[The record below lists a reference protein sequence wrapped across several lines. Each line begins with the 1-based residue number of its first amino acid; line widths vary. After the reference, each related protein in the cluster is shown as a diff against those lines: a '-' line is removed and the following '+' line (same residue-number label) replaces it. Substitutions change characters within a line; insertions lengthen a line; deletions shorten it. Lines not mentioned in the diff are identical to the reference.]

1 MYAQGD
7 LLIIPVKDFPK
18 DTKDVTPKGRVV
30 LALGETTG
38 HAHAFYDGGVTLL
51 RRPTTD
57 TAMLEQNSIP
67 METVEQWIE
76 IARGKGEKPGA
87 VLKHEEHA
95 PIELPPGRYRVVRQR
110 EYDPQQDRY
119 VAD

>member
-7 LLIIPVKDFPK
+7 LLIIPVEGFPR
-18 DTKDVTPKGRVV
+18 DAKDVTPEGRVV

-51 RRPTTD
+51 RRPNTRGLD
-57 TAMLEQNSIP
+57 QNEIP

-76 IARGKGEKPGA
+76 VAREKA

-95 PIELPPGRYRVVRQR
+95 PIELPKGKYRVVRQR
-110 EYDPQQDRY
+110 EFDPIRDRL

>member
-7 LLIIPVKDFPK
+7 LLIIPIKDFPK
-18 DTKDVTPKGRVV
+18 DAKNVTPKGRVV

-51 RRPTTD
+51 RRPSTNRD
-57 TAMLEQNSIP
+57 ALEQNSIP

-76 IARGKGEKPGA
+76 IARDKA

-95 PIELPPGRYRVVRQR
+95 PIELPKGKYRVVRQR
-110 EYDPQQDRY
+110 EFDPVQARY